1 MAQNRK
7 QKKKR
12 IDLDELFFSKENA
25 GKEKKRKLSHASAC
39 RCDAK
44 QNRCKLSLL
53 CYQDTLNDLPLHKL
67 NGDKNMN
74 NFRKISKYSDK

>member
-44 QNRCKLSLL
+44 
-53 CYQDTLNDLPLHKL
+53 
-67 NGDKNMN
+67 
-74 NFRKISKYSDK
+74 